1 MVRNPDL
8 ALLAKLVDAI
18 AKTFGPYCEVVLHD
32 LTRPDHSIV
41 AIANG
46 HVTGRK
52 PGDGLPDADLYRLAA
67 EDPTRDSIVGYRSH
81 TADGKPLR
89 STTVFFRGRD
99 GLPYAALGIN
109 VDLSLA
115 QAVHEQM
122 NFLLE
127 DSSIRKEAPIGPGGV
142 RHLMRSLLQEAL
154 AQTNK
159 AVSQFD
165 RDDRVQ
171 VAKYLEEHGAF
182 VIRGSVSA
190 AARMLGVSRVAM
202 YTYIEEARQQLA
214 HEAERDPERQ
224 LKEASG
230 E

>member
-1 MVRNPDL
+1 MRSQEL
-8 ALLAKLVDAI
+8 ASLAKVVDAV

-32 LTRPDHSIV
+32 LTRPDHSVV

-46 HVTGRK
+46 HVTGRRV
-52 PGDGLPDADLYRLAA
+52 GDSLPDADLYRLAA
-67 EDPTRDSIVGYRSH
+67 EDPSRDSVVGYRSH
-81 TADGKPLR
+81 TTDGKPLR

-115 QAVHEQM
+115 RAMHEQTS
-122 NFLLE
+122 FLLD
-127 DSSIRKEAPIGPGGV
+127 DSSIRKEAPIRPGGV
-142 RHLMRSLLQEAL
+142 RHLMRSLLHEAL
-154 AQTNK
+154 AQTTK
-159 AVSQFD
+159 AATQLD
-165 RDDRVQ
+165 RDDRVL

-202 YTYIEEARQQLA
+202 YTYIEEARQQLSR
-214 HEAERDPERQ
+214 EAERGSERQ
-224 LKEASG
+224 LGEVSG
-230 E
+230 G